1 MTDTWKKFAFAHAKK
16 CEPAEC
22 CGMLIKKQD
31 NIIYGPCKNLATDQP
46 ELSFII
52 DPNDWAH
59 YEDQGEVIGIVH
71 SHPSGDFEFSETDI
85 ASCNHL
91 DIDFYLVCSETEQIK
106 VLKPEN

>member
-1 MTDTWKKFAFAHAKK
+1 MSDTWKKFAFAHAKK

-59 YEDQGEVIGIVH
+59 YEDQGEVIGIIH
-71 SHPSGDFEFSETDI
+71 SHPDGELKFSETDI

-91 DIDFYLVCSETEQIK
+91 DVDFYLVCPETEQIK
-106 VLKPEN
+106 VIKPKN

>member
-1 MTDTWKKFAFAHAKK
+1 MTDTWKKFAYAHAKK

-91 DIDFYLVCSETEQIK
+91 DVVFYLVCPETEQIK
-106 VLKPEN
+106 VIKPKN

>member
-1 MTDTWKKFAFAHAKK
+1 MTDTWKKFAYAHAKK

-46 ELSFII
+46 EFSFII
-52 DPNDWAH
+52 DPNDWAN

-91 DIDFYLVCSETEQIK
+91 DVDFYLVCTKTEQIK
-106 VLKPEN
+106 VIQPKN